1 MTVFLGFQSNRISAI
16 DRARGVAIVAMVI
29 FHFSFDMMYFGY
41 APAGMVYQPAWRMFE
56 TSIAS
61 SFLFLAG
68 LSFMLAHG
76 QSFKPAKFIKQLTP
90 IVFCAALISAVTY
103 VLFADA
109 MIRFGILHSIATLMV
124 LAIILRHVPPV
135 GLALLAATILAG
147 YFWVAVPVELPAV
160 FGALI
165 YTDTTSFSVD
175 YRPLVPWAAA
185 FVLGMSC
192 AVFVKRTPSSHP
204 HRHRRWW
211 LLEWAGQHSLMIYM
225 LHQPILFAGFYL
237 VQATNA

>member
-1 MTVFLGFQSNRISAI
+1 MTVFLGLHRNRIAGI
-16 DRARGVAIVAMVI
+16 DRARGMAIVAMVI
-29 FHFSFDMMYFGY
+29 FHFAFDMMYFGY
-41 APAGMVYQPAWRMFE
+41 APAGMVYQPAWRLFE

-90 IVFCAALISAVTY
+90 IAVCAALISAVTY

-124 LAIILRHVPPV
+124 LAIVLRHVPPL
-135 GLALLAATILAG
+135 GLAFVTVAILAG
-147 YFWVAVPVELPAV
+147 YFWAAVPVELPAV

-175 YRPLVPWAAA
+175 YRPLVPWGAA

-192 AVFVKRTPSSHP
+192 AAFIKRNPSSH
-204 HRHRRWW
+204 RQIRRVWW
-211 LLEWAGQHSLMIYM
+211 PLEWAGQHSLLIYM
-225 LHQPILFAGFYL
+225 VHQPILFAGFYL
-237 VQATNA
+237 VQSIKG

>member
-90 IVFCAALISAVTY
+90 IVFCAA
-103 VLFADA
+103 
-109 MIRFGILHSIATLMV
+109 SIATLMV

-135 GLALLAATILAG
+135 GLVLLAATILAG
-147 YFWVAVPVELPAV
+147 YFWAAVPVELPAV

-192 AVFVKRTPSSHP
+192 SVFVKRTPSSPP

-211 LLEWAGQHSLMIYM
+211 LLEWAGQHSLLIYM